1 MKKITLLAILAIA
14 AFSNNANAQSTAS
27 ATATATIVT
36 PIAITR
42 TLDMNFG
49 NIATNGTVGTVVLAP
64 DNVRSL
70 TGGVTLPATKGT
82 VEAAKFTVTG
92 EGAYTYALTLPAD
105 DTITITNASAVGKD
119 MKVSTFTSNSTKT
132 LTAGTETFSVG
143 ATLNLNASQ
152 PAGLYTNSTGFN
164 VIVNYN

>member
-27 ATATATIVT
+27 ATATAKIVT
-36 PIAITR
+36 PIAISK

-49 NIATNGTVGTVVLAP
+49 NIATNGTVGTVVLTPASA
-64 DNVRSL
+64 RTL
-70 TGGVTLPATKGT
+70 TGGVTLPAVTGT

-92 EGAYTYALTLPAD
+92 DGAYTYSLTLPAD
-105 DTITITNASAVGKD
+105 NTITITNGTATAD
-119 MKVSTFTSNSTKT
+119 MKVNTFTSNSINK
-132 LTAGTETFSVG
+132 LTAGTEVFSVG
-143 ATLNLNASQ
+143 ATLNLNANQ
-152 PAGLYTNSTGFN
+152 PAGTYTNATGFN

>member
-1 MKKITLLAILAIA
+1 MKKITVLAILAIA

-27 ATATATIVT
+27 ATATARIVT
-36 PIAITR
+36 PIAISK

-49 NIATNGTVGTVVLAP
+49 NIATNGAVGTVVLTPA
-64 DNVRSL
+64 NARTL
-70 TGGVTLPATKGT
+70 TGGVTLPAVTGT

-92 EGAYTYALTLPAD
+92 EGEYAYGLTLPAD
-105 DTITITNASAVGKD
+105 NTITITNASAVGKD
-119 MKVSTFTSNSTKT
+119 MKVSTFTSNSAKK
-132 LTAGTETFSVG
+132 LIAGTETFSVG